1 MMSINPETISW
12 LLGIDDPGVHY
23 LTLRDIVDVPE
34 TDMALNKAAMAA
46 HQDGAI
52 GAVLDKMQPD
62 GYWVKPGAGY
72 GPKYKSTVWAVILLA
87 QLGADIRYDERLRT
101 VCSYMLANSLSSF
114 GQFSY
119 NGAPSGT
126 IDCLQGNLCR
136 ALTVLGCDDPRL
148 DSAFEWM
155 ARTVTGEGIAPQAE
169 KHNPLRYYA
178 YKCGPGFACGAN
190 NKQAC
195 AWGALKIMLAFS
207 ELPENKR
214 TPLIQKAIQAGVDF
228 FLSVDPATADY
239 PTGNPDQP
247 PNRSWWKFGFP
258 VFYISDILQIT
269 EALAP
274 LGYANDPRMQHCL
287 ELIQSKQDEQGRLP
301 LEYDYAG
308 KTWGSYGIKGK
319 PNPWVTIRALR
330 VLKYT

>member
-1 MMSINPETISW
+1 MSMNPETVSW
-12 LLGIDDPGVHY
+12 LLTIDDPGVHY
-23 LTLRDIVDVPE
+23 LALRDIVGLPA
-34 TDMALNKAAMAA
+34 TDKELEKAAVAA
-46 HQDGAI
+46 HQYGAI
-52 GAVLDKMQPD
+52 AKVLEKMQPE

-72 GPKYKSTVWAVILLA
+72 GPKYKSTVWAITLLA
-87 QLGADIRYDERLRT
+87 QLGADIRYDERVKT
-101 VCSYMLANSLSSF
+101 TCSYVLQNSLSPY

-119 NGAPSGT
+119 NGTPSGT
-126 IDCLQGNLCR
+126 FDCLQGNLCR
-136 ALTVLGCDDPRL
+136 ALTALGCDDPRL
-148 DSAFEWM
+148 DSAYEWM
-155 ARTVTGEGIAPQAE
+155 ARTVTGEGIALQSD

-214 TPLIQKAIQAGVDF
+214 TPLIQKAIQTGVDF
-228 FLSVDPATADY
+228 FLAIDPATADY

-258 VFYISDILQIT
+258 VFYISDILQIA

-287 ELIQSKQDEQGRLP
+287 DLIKSKQDEQGRWP

-308 KTWGSYGIKGK
+308 KTWGTYGTKGK